1 MACRFRTAG
10 GADQACVV
18 RDGGVD
24 DATTDATTEMT
35 DRAPRKATDL
45 LSLVKPLFP
54 PIVSHRRCCSARC
67 TETTNSVVGAH
78 IVSTRGRVNR
88 CRRFLG
94 HRRQHIRRAIRGRL
108 WRYGAGVF
116 RCRRRE
122 AGDRRHARHDLR
134 RAAAG
139 TVRHWPCVS
148 VHLLP
153 DAALAAPFSP
163 MRHQPTATM
172 AGLRRADPCAKR
184 YLSGLV
190 HPTRA

>member
-1 MACRFRTAG
+1 M
-10 GADQACVV
+10 
-18 RDGGVD
+18 
-24 DATTDATTEMT
+24 
-35 DRAPRKATDL
+35 
-45 LSLVKPLFP
+45 LSLVKHLFP

-94 HRRQHIRRAIRGRL
+94 HRRQHIRRDIRGRL

-139 TVRHWPCVS
+139 LCVIGHVWAS
-148 VHLLP
+148 ICY
-153 DAALAAPFSP
+153 
-163 MRHQPTATM
+163 PT
-172 AGLRRADPCAKR
+172 P
-184 YLSGLV
+184 
-190 HPTRA
+190 H